1 MFLLF
6 KLWIFN
12 FDFNTIISF
21 IIGIL
26 FGIIILCL
34 IYAILVVASLGD
46 KKYIIKTEDDSLS
59 EKKVKELIMDAK
71 KFYKDKKLRGKTGR
85 VTHCYKIAKDLA
97 YGIAASFYPN
107 SKYPLLELTVDEVV
121 ALLGYI
127 QTRVNELLDR
137 RGLKILKRLKVS
149 FITDLSQKTTTVI
162 NSKAFNVT
170 KDVSKGF
177 GIFKKVI
184 NVVNPVVWV
193 RKAIIDNTMVIVLD
207 KLCLVIITVVGEET
221 YKIYSKKVLNKEV
234 EIDSDVEELIDELKE
249 EVAGEGNN
257 EKEEELKLMNYHY
270 SVKSSNKYESIYD
283 SNQKMMV
290 GGND

>member
-1 MFLLF
+1 MAYLCISDFGNILSFL
-6 KLWIFN
+6 
-12 FDFNTIISF
+12 
-21 IIGIL
+21 IGIL
-26 FGIIILCL
+26 FGIVIICL
-34 IYAILVVASLGD
+34 VYAILVVASLGD
-46 KKYIIKTEDDSLS
+46 KKFIIKTENDSLS
-59 EKKVKELIMDAK
+59 EAKVKELIIDAK
-71 KFYKDKKLRGKTGR
+71 RFYKDKKLRGKTGR
-85 VTHCYKIAKDLA
+85 VTHCYKISKDLA

-127 QTRVNELLDR
+127 QTRVNEILDR

-170 KDVSKGF
+170 KDVSKGL
-177 GIFKKVI
+177 GVFKKVL
-184 NVVNPVVWV
+184 NVINPVTWV

-207 KLCLVIITVVGEET
+207 KLCMVIITVVGEET
-221 YKIYSKKVLNKEV
+221 YKIYSKKVLNEDV

-249 EVAGEGNN
+249 EVASEGKID
-257 EKEEELKLMNYHY
+257 KEEELKLMNYHY
-270 SVKSSNKYESIYD
+270 SVKAGNEYESIFD

-290 GGND
+290 GGNE